1 MAIVDDM
8 NTSER
13 SIKRLREKC
22 QDKGGGRFYS
32 DWSEYIPRKVSIY
45 FTKCFILLGISAN
58 QITLISVII
67 GLLTAILLGLS
78 GSLYVALA
86 AVMLLLVTIL
96 DCSDGEVSR
105 YYGRDSLSGEYLDRI
120 AGAIIDP
127 FILFAIGIS
136 IFKYTGNMWHIVAG
150 IIAGSSLLLMRI
162 SISYIYACSC
172 SSLSNNNIESKSPNQ
187 FLNQK
192 KPSRVHK
199 KIETI
204 IDMPKVAKKSS
215 LINFVADLFLIK
227 GWGMIF
233 VIWFAGLISF
243 SSLIFNHY
251 NYIKEI
257 LQPLVW
263 LYALFGPLAV
273 CYIIYST
280 VRANVPDKLAEELK
294 NSQIEVIPERG
305 SKNE

>member
-1 MAIVDDM
+1 M

-13 SIKRLREKC
+13 SIKKLREKC

-67 GLLTAILLGLS
+67 GILTAILLGLS
-78 GSLYVALA
+78 GSLCVALA

-105 YYGRDSLSGEYLDRI
+105 YHGRDSLSGEYLDRI

-136 IFKYTGNMWHIVAG
+136 IFKYTGNIWNIVAG

-162 SISYIYACSC
+162 SISYVYACSC
-172 SSLSNNNIESKSPNQ
+172 SSLSSIESNSSKQ
-187 FLNQK
+187 FSNSK
-192 KPSRVHK
+192 NPSRVHK

-204 IDMPKVAKKSS
+204 IDMPKVAQKSS
-215 LINFVADLFLIK
+215 LINFVADLFLVK
-227 GWGMIF
+227 SWGMIYW
-233 VIWFAGLISF
+233 IWCAGLISF

-263 LYALFGPLAV
+263 VYSFFGPLAV
-273 CYIIYST
+273 CYIIYSM
-280 VRANVPDKLAEELK
+280 VKANIPDKLAEELK
-294 NSQIEVIPERG
+294 
-305 SKNE
+305 K